1 MRKPKSLLRDSLKS
15 VHRNT
20 WLVLVVLGLGLLLLA
35 DRFYP
40 PYRERMDDRADA
52 VMRAERAQALADVL
66 PKFQAK
72 LDADN
77 ARAQPL
83 IAQSFIHDNPEQS
96 LAQFRERVDAAIR
109 ESGISG
115 TVNLNAESDATGQSA
130 VLSLTAQFQSFPQQL
145 TDLEQRLLAL
155 PWLVHVSAI
164 EIKVMPNTPDG
175 VPQLSVVMTLKALH
189 APPDVTAQ

>member
-35 DRFYP
+35 DRFYQ

-52 VMRAERAQALADVL
+52 VLRAERAQALADVL

-155 PWLVHVSAI
+155 PWLVHVRAI
-164 EIKVMPNTPDG
+164 EIKVMPNAPDG
-175 VPQLSVVMTLKALH
+175 VPQLGVVMTLKALH